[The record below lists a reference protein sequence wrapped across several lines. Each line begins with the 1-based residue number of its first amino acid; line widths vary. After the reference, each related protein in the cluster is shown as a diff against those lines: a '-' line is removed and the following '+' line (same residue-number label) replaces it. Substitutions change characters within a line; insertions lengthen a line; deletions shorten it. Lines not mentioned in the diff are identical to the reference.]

1 MKIGHSSEQ
10 QLEEKLPHSSQKDN
24 FDSTAAVLVKEE
36 NTKELEEKIPLTTIE
51 NSNSGLPLNL
61 NLRDHIVGN
70 SQAKLGKKENE
81 KSNVVGGDFSSSC
94 NNYDKESIFF
104 KVFEELSKE
113 NDNGLVDYEKLRLR
127 LISTGKFF
135 AGDAVIIIEQMVRTG
150 KIVETSFHL
159 YRRMTSDIGIG
170 VGDNKL

>member
-81 KSNVVGGDFSSSC
+81 KSNVVGGGF
-94 NNYDKESIFF
+94 FF
-104 KVFEELSKE
+104 KL
-113 NDNGLVDYEKLRLR
+113 
-127 LISTGKFF
+127 
-135 AGDAVIIIEQMVRTG
+135 
-150 KIVETSFHL
+150 
-159 YRRMTSDIGIG
+159 
-170 VGDNKL
+170 